1 MTYHREWTGRVF
13 IGASLD
19 GFIARSDGA
28 IDWLTD
34 PPADGRRHARI
45 TSSTEVAGWD
55 TFFPSVDHVAMGRGT
70 YQKVL
75 TFDSWPYHGKR
86 VIVMST
92 TLAADD
98 SRITIARS
106 LADAVRELAGAD
118 QVYVDGGKVIQ
129 TFLRADLIDEIN
141 IGWAPTLIGTGRP
154 LFGLLESDITL
165 SLVASNAS
173 AGGMVHATYRVHR
186 SAPQPIVA
194 SSETM

>member
-1 MTYHREWTGRVF
+1 MTHHREWTGRVF

-19 GFIARSDGA
+19 GFIARPDGA

-45 TSSTEVAGWD
+45 TSSTEVASWE
-55 TFFPSVDHVAMGRGT
+55 TFFPSIDHVAMGRGT
-70 YQKVL
+70 YEKVL
-75 TFDSWPYHGKR
+75 TFDTWPFQKKR

-92 TLAADD
+92 TLPADD
-98 SRITIARS
+98 NRITIART
-106 LADAVRELAGAD
+106 LDDAAGELAGAD

-154 LFGLLESDITL
+154 LFGLLESDVNL

-173 AGGMVHATYRVHR
+173 ADGMVHATYRVHR
-186 SAPQPIVA
+186 SASQPILA
-194 SSETM
+194 SPETT

>member
-19 GFIARSDGA
+19 GFIARPDGA

-55 TFFPSVDHVAMGRGT
+55 TFFPSVDHIAMGRGT
-70 YQKVL
+70 YEKVL

-98 SRITIARS
+98 SRITIART
-106 LADAVRELAGAD
+106 LANAMRELAGAQ
-118 QVYVDGGKVIQ
+118 QVYIDGGKVIQ

-186 SAPQPIVA
+186 SASQPIA